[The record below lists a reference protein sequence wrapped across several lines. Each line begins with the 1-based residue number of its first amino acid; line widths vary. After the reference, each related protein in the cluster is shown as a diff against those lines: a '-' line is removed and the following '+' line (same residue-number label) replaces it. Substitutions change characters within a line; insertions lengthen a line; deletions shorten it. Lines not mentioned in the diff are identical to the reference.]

1 MDHQFET
8 PKVPLKES
16 QNLKKE
22 SSKEVSKETNQ
33 ERVKKANPPKY
44 GSLILSKLQLLNCFI
59 LAKDGPKMTLK
70 SDVHWAKE
78 NLEMFT
84 WQEKRKANTLLL
96 LKCYSKAS

>member
-22 SSKEVSKETNQ
+22 SKEVSKETNQ

-44 GSLILSKLQLLNCFI
+44 GSLI
-59 LAKDGPKMTLK
+59 
-70 SDVHWAKE
+70 
-78 NLEMFT
+78 
-84 WQEKRKANTLLL
+84 
-96 LKCYSKAS
+96 